1 MKVINPDFTKLLII
15 DCMKTKAIYLIG
27 FAAILLFLATS
38 CQKNEQYA
46 FTDFPIIEAYLEP
59 GNEISVSVTRQ
70 IPFFDGIEYSA
81 DDIDNLDITLKHNNS
96 YYKLI
101 ASDSG
106 RYLLNSVGIS
116 AGDTLALSFTFD
128 GRNVNTYT
136 YIPTKPE
143 ELTQSTTKMYV
154 PRRDTTMGPP
164 SGSMSNPMQIT
175 WKNSD
180 ESYYM
185 VVVEN
190 METILDP
197 VTDFGDDAPPANRFR
212 KSPTKSASETLR
224 PFDFEYFGMHRI
236 IVYHVLPDYATLYDE
251 SSNSSLNLTN
261 PSTDIQNAYGIF
273 TGLNADTLY
282 VNVIE
287 SSK

>member
-1 MKVINPDFTKLLII
+1 MRT
-15 DCMKTKAIYLIG
+15 KTKYLIG
-27 FAAILLFLATS
+27 CVAILIFLAPA

-46 FTDFPIIEAYLEP
+46 FTDFPIIEAYVEP
-59 GNEISVSVTRQ
+59 GNEILVSVTRQ
-70 IPFFDGIEYSA
+70 IPFLDGIIYSS

-96 YYKLI
+96 YYKLV

-106 RYLLNSVGIS
+106 RYLLSDVNIS
-116 AGDTLALSFTFD
+116 AGDTLSMSFTFD
-128 GRNVNTYT
+128 GRIVNTYT

-143 ELTQSTTKMYV
+143 ELTQSATKIYV

-164 SGSMSNPMQIT
+164 SGTMSDPMQIT

-180 ESYYM
+180 ESFYM

-190 METILDP
+190 METTLDP
-197 VTDFGDDAPPANRFR
+197 VTDFGDDAPPTNRFR
-212 KSPTKSASETLR
+212 KSPTKSSSEIIR
-224 PFDFEYFGMHRI
+224 PFDFEYFGLHRI

-261 PSTDIQNAYGIF
+261 PSSDIINAYGIF
-273 TGLNADTLY
+273 TGLNADTLF
-282 VNVIE
+282 VNVVE